1 MRVFPMIHLTRVLGI
16 DCLDPGEKGEKDM
29 RRYQVWAV
37 VIGLLLAAGC
47 QNQEL
52 LQCQQEKQ
60 DLQVQVEKLQTDFE
74 EMKDMYDE
82 MIDII
87 YTKNKELKKE
97 IQMLQTQIKELKKKI
112 KN

>member
-1 MRVFPMIHLTRVLGI
+1 
-16 DCLDPGEKGEKDM
+16 M

-52 LQCQQEKQ
+52 LQSQQDKQ
-60 DLQVQVEKLQTDFE
+60 DLQAQVEKQQTDLE
-74 EMKDMYDE
+74 ETKAMYDE

-87 YTKNKELKKE
+87 YAENKELKKE

-112 KN
+112 KM